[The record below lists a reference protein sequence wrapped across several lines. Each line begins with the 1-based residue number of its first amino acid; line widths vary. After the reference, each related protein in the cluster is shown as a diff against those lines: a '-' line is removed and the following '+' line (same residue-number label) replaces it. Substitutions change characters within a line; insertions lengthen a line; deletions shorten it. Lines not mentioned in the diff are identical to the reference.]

1 MSKII
6 NDELAAAE
14 EKEQFQAAESALAA
28 LCALTSGEETQER
41 EEYNAA
47 TEEFLAMADSAH
59 HVEGYNSSNPGYS
72 GGWFTGTVSQPC
84 EDDSSDEE
92 APTPQISKPCEDDSS
107 EEESESESNED
118 DANNDGD
125 TDPNLK
131 VREASVSKLST
142 FGRAQRFRRDVVA
155 GSHCDCH

>member
-1 MSKII
+1 
-6 NDELAAAE
+6 
-14 EKEQFQAAESALAA
+14 
-28 LCALTSGEETQER
+28 
-41 EEYNAA
+41 
-47 TEEFLAMADSAH
+47 MADSAH

-84 EDDSSDEE
+84 EDDSSEE
-92 APTPQISKPCEDDSS
+92 D
-107 EEESESESNED
+107 SESESNED